1 MMSSLDKMEF
11 AMNQEPRCAC
21 VLLLDT
27 SGSMAGAPIDALNAA
42 LVDFQETLASDSLAR
57 LRAEIAIVTFDVVAH
72 VAQDFV
78 TADDFRA
85 PTLVARGTTA
95 MGEGITKAIALIDAR
110 KATYKAN
117 GIDYYRPWLFLI
129 TDGAP
134 TDDIESARKLLRAAA
149 GESKL
154 AFFAVGVA
162 GADMGV
168 LRSLAVGYEPV
179 QLSGLKFQEMFVWL
193 SSSLRKV
200 SQSKVGDQTPLAPP
214 STWTV

>member
-1 MMSSLDKMEF
+1 
-11 AMNQEPRCAC
+11 
-21 VLLLDT
+21 
-27 SGSMAGAPIDALNAA
+27 
-42 LVDFQETLASDSLAR
+42 
-57 LRAEIAIVTFDVVAH
+57 
-72 VAQDFV
+72 
-78 TADDFRA
+78 
-85 PTLVARGTTA
+85 